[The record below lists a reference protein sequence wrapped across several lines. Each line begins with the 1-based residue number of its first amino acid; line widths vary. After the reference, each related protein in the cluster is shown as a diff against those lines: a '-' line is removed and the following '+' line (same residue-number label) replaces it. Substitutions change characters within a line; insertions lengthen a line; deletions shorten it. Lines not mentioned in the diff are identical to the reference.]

1 MYSPA
6 HTTRG
11 GSSPRLTTGLD
22 HGLDSNIL
30 NLLFYNILNYSNN
43 LYVHCA
49 AMGQCDP
56 ALLPRLARGRVVGVS
71 GSRGSA
77 HRYTCTR
84 GFTRLGPELVYCRA
98 GRWSVDTP
106 PLCVSE

>member
-1 MYSPA
+1 
-6 HTTRG
+6 
-11 GSSPRLTTGLD
+11 
-22 HGLDSNIL
+22 
-30 NLLFYNILNYSNN
+30 
-43 LYVHCA
+43 
-49 AMGQCDP
+49 MGQCDP

-98 GRWSVDTP
+98 GSWSVDTP